1 MSKPNKNKLIKPL
14 EGYTAVSDDDVV
26 SRGTAVVTGLTGNTH
41 FTTLPVDLVTLK
53 ANVDSFHALTV
64 EAQDGSRKVITQK
77 NKQREAVIKMLRLL
91 ARYVEITSDG
101 DMANFTAS
109 GFVPASTTR
118 LPTSPLPLPVIRS
131 VTHGV
136 LSGELVVQVEAIR
149 KAKNYEIRYGTVVRE
164 AQAREGEASINGVA
178 PSSWTSK
185 VITKVKPPVG
195 IEALAPGTIY
205 AIQVRAL
212 GPLGYTAWTDS
223 TTCMCT

>member
-1 MSKPNKNKLIKPL
+1 MSKPNKKNKLIKPL
-14 EGYTAVSDDDVV
+14 EGYTAMSDDDVV

-101 DMANFTAS
+101 DLANFTSS
-109 GFVPASTTR
+109 GFLPASTTKV
-118 LPTSPLPLPVIRS
+118 PPSPLPLPVIRS

-136 LSGELVVQVEAIR
+136 LSGELVVQVEAIP
-149 KAKNYEIRYGTVVRE
+149 KAVNYEIRYGIVV
-164 AQAREGEASINGVA
+164 NGAA
-178 PSSWTSK
+178 PGSWMSK

-195 IEALAPGTIY
+195 IEGLTPGTIY

>member
-14 EGYTAVSDDDVV
+14 EGYAVMSDDDVV
-26 SRGTAVVTGLTGNTH
+26 SRGKAVVTGLTGNTH

-53 ANVDSFHALTV
+53 ANIDSFHALKV
-64 EAQDGSRKVITQK
+64 EAEDGSRKVITEK

-101 DMANFTAS
+101 DWAVFTSS
-109 GFVPASTTR
+109 GFLPASTK
-118 LPTSPLPLPVIRS
+118 LPPSPLPLPVVRS
-131 VTHGV
+131 VTHGF
-136 LSGELVVQVEAIR
+136 LSGELVIQVEAIP
-149 KAKNYEIRYGTVVRE
+149 KAVNYEIRYGTVV
-164 AQAREGEASINGVA
+164 NGAA

-195 IEALAPGTIY
+195 IEGLTPGTIY

-212 GPLGYTAWTDS
+212 GTLGYTAWTDS

>member
-1 MSKPNKNKLIKPL
+1 MSKLNKNNLIKPL
-14 EGYTAVSDDDVV
+14 EGYTAMSDDDVV
-26 SRGTAVVTGLTGNTH
+26 SRGTAVVTGLTGNSH
-41 FTTLPVDLVTLK
+41 FLILPVDLATLK
-53 ANVDSFHALTV
+53 ANVESFHAFIV
-64 EAQDGSRKVITQK
+64 EAQDGSRKVIAQR

-91 ARYVEITSDG
+91 ARYVEVTSDG
-101 DMANFTAS
+101 DMAVFTSS
-109 GFVPASTTR
+109 GFVPASTTK
-118 LPTSPLPLPVIRS
+118 LPPSPLPLPVIRS

-149 KAKNYEIRYGTVVRE
+149 KAVNYEIRYGTV
-164 AQAREGEASINGVA
+164 INGAA

-185 VITKVKPPVG
+185 VITKVRPPVG
-195 IEALAPGTIY
+195 IEGLAPGTIY

>member
-1 MSKPNKNKLIKPL
+1 MSKLKNNLIKPL
-14 EGYTAVSDDDVV
+14 EGYTAMSDDDVV
-26 SRGTAVVTGLTGNTH
+26 SRVTAVVTGLTGNSH
-41 FTTLPVDLVTLK
+41 FLILPVDLVTLK
-53 ANVDSFHALTV
+53 ADVESFHALIV
-64 EAQDGSRKVITQK
+64 EAQDGSRKVIAQR

-101 DMANFTAS
+101 DMAVFTSS
-109 GFVPASTTR
+109 GFVPASTTK
-118 LPTSPLPLPVIRS
+118 LPPLPLPLPVIRS

-149 KAKNYEIRYGTVVRE
+149 KAVNYEIRYGTV
-164 AQAREGEASINGVA
+164 INGAA

-185 VITKVKPPVG
+185 VIIRVKPPVG
-195 IEALAPGTIY
+195 IEGLAPGTIY